1 MTVNELARAVGVDP
15 GKVRYYA
22 RRGLL
27 PAGRDPGNGYRSFD
41 TAALAR
47 LRFIAGGRSLGFSL
61 KALIRSLTE
70 ADAGR
75 SACPQV
81 RSLLDE
87 RIAAV
92 AAQRRALEREEA
104 RLNAIVAQWAAL
116 SDGVPDE
123 QRVCPLIEV
132 TRST

>member
-1 MTVNELARAVGVDP
+1 MTVNELARAAGVGP

-27 PAGRDPGNGYRSFD
+27 PSRRDSGNGYRSFD

-47 LRFIAGGRSLGFSL
+47 LQFIAGGRALGFSL
-61 KALIRSLTE
+61 KALMRSLAE

-81 RSLLDE
+81 RTLLDE

-92 AAQRRALEREEA
+92 TAQRQTLEREEA
-104 RLNAIVAQWAAL
+104 RLNAIVAQWAMVP
-116 SDGVPDE
+116 DGVPDE
-123 QRVCPLIEV
+123 RRVCPLIEV
-132 TRST
+132 ARVR

>member
-1 MTVNELARAVGVDP
+1 MTVNELARAAGVDP

-47 LRFIAGGRSLGFSL
+47 LRFIAGGRALGFSL

-81 RSLLDE
+81 RTLLDE
-87 RIAAV
+87 RIDAV

-104 RLNAIVAQWAAL
+104 RLKAIGTQWAAVPNGL
-116 SDGVPDE
+116 PDG
-123 QRVCPLIEV
+123 QRVCPLIEAA
-132 TRST
+132 RGP

>member
-1 MTVNELARAVGVDP
+1 MTVNELARAAGVDP

-27 PAGRDPGNGYRSFD
+27 PAQREPGNGYRSFD

-47 LRFIAGGRSLGFSL
+47 LRFIAGGRALGFSL
-61 KALIRSLTE
+61 KALTRSLAE

-81 RSLLDE
+81 RTLLDQ
-87 RIAAV
+87 RIAV
-92 AAQRRALEREEA
+92 VVAQRQALEREEA
-104 RLNAIVAQWAAL
+104 RLNAIGAQWAA
-116 SDGVPDE
+116 VPDGMPDE
-123 QRVCPLIEV
+123 RRVCPLIEAARV
-132 TRST
+132 R

>member
-1 MTVNELARAVGVDP
+1 MTVNELARAAGVDP

-27 PAGRDPGNGYRSFD
+27 PARREPGNGYRSFE

-47 LRFIAGGRSLGFSL
+47 LRFIAGGRALGFSL
-61 KALIRSLTE
+61 KELGRSLAQ

-75 SACPQV
+75 SPCPQV
-81 RSLLDE
+81 RALLDE

-104 RLNAIVAQWAAL
+104 RLNAIVAQWAAVP
-116 SDGVPDE
+116 DGVPDE
-123 QRVCPLIEV
+123 QRVCPLIELA
-132 TRST
+132 RST

>member
-1 MTVNELARAVGVDP
+1 MTVNELARAAGVDP

-41 TAALAR
+41 AAALAR

-104 RLNAIVAQWAAL
+104 RLKAIGARWVAVPNGL
-116 SDGVPDE
+116 PDG
-123 QRVCPLIEV
+123 QRVCPLIEAA
-132 TRST
+132 RSP